1 MNEINTNE
9 KLNNECEVEKGDG
22 YEFLYFPKKGVV
34 VCKLYNCEFTATDR
48 IYKYMNNSIK
58 FEYDNIKKYI
68 INDVFVGVA
77 RCSKEDTYDKAF
89 GRKLALTKAKAKR
102 GKATNDAIKKFI
114 KDFNTR
120 LLTLENY
127 GIHEV
132 PDVEAF
138 INGEEA

>member
-1 MNEINTNE
+1 MGVLTNE
-9 KLNNECEVEKGDG
+9 KLNNEENEVEKGDG

-34 VCKLYNCEFTATDR
+34 VCKLYDCEFTATDR
-48 IYKYMNNSIK
+48 IYKYMNKSIK

-77 RCSKEDTYDKAF
+77 RCSKEDTYDKTF

-132 PDVEAF
+132 PNVEAF